1 MGERDLFR
9 AYSLPVIFFLNTVEG
24 SKSPQRTTVTI
35 DVGSYDT
42 LGRTGIRGSTVGK
55 RIMF

>member
-1 MGERDLFR
+1 MDLFG

-35 DVGSYDT
+35 DVGSYVT